1 MFDLL
6 PYFDLIKHSFTKK
19 LKNNKTLRKNI
30 QYNNKIYYK
39 R

>member
-1 MFDLL
+1 MFNIMDRCNIQ
-6 PYFDLIKHSFTKK
+6 YFTKK